1 MPSDRQLPTLY
12 ALLHSGV
19 RLLGWLTDLG
29 AIVILG
35 YIVRCWPEKG
45 GTVAAGLVGTAIAL
59 LNDSWEMVSNVDTTG
74 NFVPLSPPRAV
85 LHDLF
90 SLAVC
95 MGGLMLLL
103 FSDLRDQNV
112 SQMVVFSNYR
122 IRAEEIEAGRTIW
135 NTKHEMFRAAQGF
148 VAAVAAFRF
157 LFSVW
162 GACSCSRHRRLARIR
177 APLLVPA
184 PRPNRV

>member
-1 MPSDRQLPTLY
+1 MPNKQPNLSSWDSSLVLSRPPLFPLPRIN
-12 ALLHSGV
+12 AFFQRAHN
-19 RLLGWLTDLG
+19 
-29 AIVILG
+29 IL
-35 YIVRCWPEKG
+35 PQ
-45 GTVAAGLVGTAIAL
+45 TAIAL

-148 VAAVAAFRF
+148 VAAVAYVVISCPIRYRVTLDRLTIGHDKQGLSISVLRLGCLQ
-157 LFSVW
+157 LF
-162 GACSCSRHRRLARIR
+162 
-177 APLLVPA
+177 
-184 PRPNRV
+184 